1 MKKVFGLLLVL
12 GLTGCSAIAPFVQA
26 TPTAGPTGTAQ
37 IVFQTVVVTVLV
49 TAPATETPV
58 PSATWTPIP
67 TFTPQP
73 TSLTGTAGTPQ
84 ASATPG
90 SAQFTATPGTPAA
103 TGGPTAT
110 LPADAGGTLFTNLTR
125 SSDHFSYTCQPDTI
139 TFGISATSPSVM
151 EVDLFYR
158 LEYQNNSSMTNWVDV
173 GKMVPGNSGNF
184 TFDFKSSMIP
194 RDLRTAPAWLDYQF
208 VALNSQLQV
217 IGRSSRIT
225 QQITFTPNCP

>member
-26 TPTAGPTGTAQ
+26 APTAGPTGTAQ
-37 IVFQTVVVTVLV
+37 IVYQTVVVTVLV
-49 TAPATETPV
+49 TASATETPI

-67 TFTPQP
+67 TFTLQP
-73 TSLTGTAGTPQ
+73 TNPTGTAGTPQ
-84 ASATPG
+84 TSATPG
-90 SAQFTATPGTPAA
+90 SAQFTATPGTPAPA
-103 TGGPTAT
+103 GSPTAT

-125 SSDHFSYTCQPDTI
+125 SSDHFAFTCQPDTI
-139 TFGISATSPSVM
+139 TFGISATSPSVT

-158 LEYQNNSSMTNWVDV
+158 LEFKNSSSMTDWVDV
-173 GKMVPGNSGNF
+173 GKMVPGNGGNF
-184 TFDFKSSMIP
+184 TFDFKSSLIP

-217 IGRSSRIT
+217 IGRSARIL